1 MNILSKIKFSVTDDA
16 VRIETGEVE
25 QTIELGN
32 LIGSLLKA
40 GDVVALMG
48 QLGAG
53 KTYLTKGIAEGQ
65 GVKDRKEV
73 TSPSFVLVK
82 QYMGRMPIYH
92 FDAYRVKSPD
102 EMYDIDCVGFFWGEG
117 ISIIEWADKV
127 IECLPDDFI
136 KITIETVGETSRDI
150 HVSYQG
156 ERYRNF
162 MEEFKEMV
170 KCLI

>member
-1 MNILSKIKFSVTDDA
+1 MNILSNIKFSVTDDS

-40 GDVVALMG
+40 GDVVALIG

-92 FDAYRVKSPD
+92 FDAYRIKSPD
-102 EMYDIDCVGFFWGEG
+102 EMYDIDCVRFFWGEG

-127 IECLPDDFI
+127 MECLPDDFI

-150 HVSYQG
+150 HISYQG
-156 ERYRNF
+156 ERYRSF
-162 MEEFKEMV
+162 MEEFKEGV
-170 KCLI
+170 ECLA

>member
-92 FDAYRVKSPD
+92 FDAYRIKSPD

-127 IECLPDDFI
+127 MECLPDDFI
-136 KITIETVGETSRDI
+136 KITIETVGQTSRDI

-156 ERYRNF
+156 ERYKSF
-162 MEEFKEMV
+162 MEEFKERV
-170 KCLI
+170 KCLT

>member
-1 MNILSKIKFSVTDDA
+1 MNILSNIKFSVTDDS

-73 TSPSFVLVK
+73 TSPSYVLIK
-82 QYMGRMPIYH
+82 QYMGRIPIYH
-92 FDAYRVKSPD
+92 FDAYRVKSPG

-127 IECLPDDFI
+127 MECLPDDFI

-150 HVSYQG
+150 HISYQG
-156 ERYRNF
+156 EKYRNF
-162 MEEFKEMV
+162 MEEFKEGA
-170 KCLI
+170 KCQT

>member
-1 MNILSKIKFSVTDDA
+1 MNILSNIKFSVTDDS

-40 GDVVALMG
+40 GDVVALIG

-73 TSPSFVLVK
+73 TSPSYVLIK
-82 QYMGRMPIYH
+82 QYMGRIPIYH

-127 IECLPDDFI
+127 MECLPDDFI
-136 KITIETVGETSRDI
+136 KIMIETVGETSRDI
-150 HVSYQG
+150 HISYQG
-156 ERYRNF
+156 ERYRSF
-162 MEEFKEMV
+162 MEEFKEGV
-170 KCLI
+170 KCQA

>member
-1 MNILSKIKFSVTDDA
+1 MNILSKMKFSVTDDS

-73 TSPSFVLVK
+73 TSPSYVLIK
-82 QYMGRMPIYH
+82 QYMGRIPIYH
-92 FDAYRVKSPD
+92 FDAYRVKSPG

-127 IECLPDDFI
+127 MECLPDDFI

-150 HVSYQG
+150 HISYQG
-156 ERYRNF
+156 EKYRNF
-162 MEEFKEMV
+162 MEEFKEGA
-170 KCLI
+170 KCQT

>member
-73 TSPSFVLVK
+73 TSPSYVLVK

-92 FDAYRVKSPD
+92 FDAYRIKSSD

-136 KITIETVGETSRDI
+136 KITIETVDETSRDI

-156 ERYRNF
+156 ERYRSF
-162 MEEFKEMV
+162 MEEFKERV
-170 KCLI
+170 KCLT

>member
-1 MNILSKIKFSVTDDA
+1 MNILSNIKFSVTDDS

-73 TSPSFVLVK
+73 TSPSFVLIK

-92 FDAYRVKSPD
+92 FDAYRVKSPG

-127 IECLPDDFI
+127 MECLPDDFI

-150 HVSYQG
+150 HISYQG
-156 ERYRNF
+156 EKYRNF
-162 MEEFKEMV
+162 MEEFKEGA
-170 KCLI
+170 KCQT

>member
-1 MNILSKIKFSVTDDA
+1 MNILSKMKFSVTDDS

-73 TSPSFVLVK
+73 TSPSFVLIK
-82 QYMGRMPIYH
+82 QYMGRIPIYH
-92 FDAYRVKSPD
+92 FDAYRVKSPG

-127 IECLPDDFI
+127 MECLPDDFI

-150 HVSYQG
+150 HISYQG
-156 ERYRNF
+156 EKYRNF
-162 MEEFKEMV
+162 MEEFKEGA
-170 KCLI
+170 KCQT